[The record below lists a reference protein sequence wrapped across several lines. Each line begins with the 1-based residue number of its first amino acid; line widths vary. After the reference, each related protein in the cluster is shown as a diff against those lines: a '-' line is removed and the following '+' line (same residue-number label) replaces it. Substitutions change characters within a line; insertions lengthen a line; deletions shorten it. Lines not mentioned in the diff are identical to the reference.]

1 MKLNGSE
8 IIAEVLSEQGVD
20 TVFGYPGGSVLN
32 IYDALYK
39 YSDKI
44 KHILTAHEQGAS
56 HAADG
61 YARAT
66 GKTGVVIA
74 TSGPGATNL
83 VTGIATAYMDSIPMV
98 AITGNVANSYIGRDA
113 FQEVYITGITMPVTK
128 HNFLVKSVE
137 DLAPTLREAFKIAN
151 SGRKGPVL
159 VDVPK
164 DITADVT
171 EYSKA
176 APEVSLENTVINEDE
191 IRKAAEIIN
200 NAKRPV
206 IEIGGGVVSSEASE
220 LVRMLVNKTGAP
232 ACHTLMAAG
241 VLGYSEQLNYGLVG
255 MHGSYVTNKAIDDAD
270 VLVAIG
276 TRFSDRVALNTDR
289 FASKAKIIQI
299 DIDLSEFD
307 KNVIVDKCLSGD
319 VKTIV
324 MALLHYVKE
333 NDHSDWLKELEEFKK
348 KDHRLV
354 DSKEVITPH
363 ELVKAICSD
372 IEKDTIYVTDVGQH
386 QMWAAQYIEHTSP
399 RSFLTSGGL
408 GTMGYGYG
416 AAIGAQVA
424 FPDRRVVHITGDGS
438 FHMNLNEACTA
449 VSYNLPIITVIFN
462 NQVLGMVRQWQSCF
476 YDKRYSQTDPHRKT
490 DFVKLIEAF
499 GGKGYKANTIDEF
512 KEVYKKA
519 QKDNCPVWIECTIPK
534 DNKVLPLI
542 PAGKTIDD
550 IITEDCKKCG
560 KCKKK

>member
-8 IIAEVLSEQGVD
+8 IIAEVLLEQGVD
-20 TVFGYPGGSVLN
+20 TIFGYPGGSVLN

-66 GKTGVVIA
+66 GKTGVVLA

-98 AITGNVANSYIGRDA
+98 AITGNVGTSYIGRDA
-113 FQEVYITGITMPVTK
+113 FQEVYITGITMPITK
-128 HNFLVKSVE
+128 HNFLVKNID
-137 DLAPTLREAFKIAN
+137 DLAPILREAFKIAN
-151 SGRKGPVL
+151 TGRKGPVL

-164 DITADVT
+164 DITAAVT
-171 EYSKA
+171 EFHNA
-176 APEVSLENTVINEDE
+176 APEVVLDKTVINEDE
-191 IRKAAEIIN
+191 IKKAAEIIN
-200 NAKRPV
+200 NAKKPV
-206 IEIGGGVVSSEASE
+206 IEIGGGVVSSEASD

-241 VLGYSEQLNYGLVG
+241 VLGYSEKLNYGLVG
-255 MHGSYVTNKAIDDAD
+255 MHGSFVTNKAIDEAD

-307 KNVIVDKCLSGD
+307 KNVAVDKCLAGD

-324 MALLHYVKE
+324 MALLHYIKE
-333 NDHSDWLKELEEFKK
+333 TDHSDWLKTLEEYKK
-348 KDHRLV
+348 SDHQLV
-354 DSKEVITPH
+354 DSEELITPH
-363 ELVKAICSD
+363 ELIKAICTDTAS
-372 IEKDTIYVTDVGQH
+372 DTIYVTDVGQH
-386 QMWAAQYIEHTSP
+386 QMWAAQYLEHTDA

-476 YDKRYSQTDPHRKT
+476 YGKRYSQTDPCRKT
-490 DFVKLIEAF
+490 DFVKVIEGF
-499 GGKGYKANTIDEF
+499 GGKGYRANTIKEF
-512 KEVYKKA
+512 KEAYKKA
-519 QKDNCPVWIECTIPK
+519 QKDNCPVWIDCAIPK
-534 DNKVLPLI
+534 DDKVLPLI

-550 IITEDCKKCG
+550 IIVEDCIDCG
-560 KCKKK
+560 KCKK